1 MKKTIYI
8 LLFTFITLFIVN
20 TSYASTIDNDLVDT
34 KIENIS
40 AEASEITTASDSL
53 IKAKDTIII
62 IIDDGNGGIII
73 IIIEIK

>member
-40 AEASEITTASDSL
+40 AEASEIATTSDSL
-53 IKAKDTIII
+53 SRPSDTYIIIVRDDGTIIVI
-62 IIDDGNGGIII
+62 VVL
-73 IIIEIK
+73 